1 MAAWNALLVRLAP
14 TTDVAMKITAIR
26 LPIVPTVHVDGHVEL
41 PSSIP
46 EARPANAGSTFA
58 GLIHLDPVGVMT

>member
-1 MAAWNALLVRLAP
+1 MAAWNALPGPLAP
-14 TTDVAMKITAIR
+14 TKDVTMTFAATR

-46 EARPANAGSTFA
+46 EA
-58 GLIHLDPVGVMT
+58 